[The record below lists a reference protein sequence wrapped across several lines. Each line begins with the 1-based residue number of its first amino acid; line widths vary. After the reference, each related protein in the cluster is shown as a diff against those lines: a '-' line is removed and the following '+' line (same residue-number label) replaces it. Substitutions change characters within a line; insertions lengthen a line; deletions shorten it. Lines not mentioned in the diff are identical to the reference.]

1 MNELNL
7 TEFKFS
13 EKDVKNFVNSSLDV
27 EEGSILFIDNHDNN
41 KLDKYVDESLKKKA
55 KLVITSLNCSLSDD
69 RVIKA
74 KNYNEILHQS
84 YSYICDD
91 YESKKYFGITGTDG
105 KTTTG
110 SYLKELLGPESLFIG
125 TNEDVLF
132 SEITNEKHLTSPKL
146 FNILKLLGRSD
157 FKKYKNIILEAS
169 SHALDQ
175 DRFNGIKFNTS
186 GFTNLSQDHLDYH
199 TNIENYFNSKLKLFS
214 SQLSNKYVYIDNKW
228 GNRISENTSI
238 PSFKISSDTQGDLQI
253 LDKKTY
259 PKTIL
264 KIKIDEK
271 IYDFEL
277 DIVGPNF
284 YQNFLL
290 AFSMAYYSKIKNVD
304 QIIENASNLKNPK
317 GRFDLIDFQTNKI
330 IVDYA
335 HTPESISKIIDY
347 VNPYFMKVVVLFGA
361 GGNRDK
367 DKRKLMGN
375 ASQLADNVI
384 VTNDNPRDEDPIQ
397 ISNDVLNGC
406 DLSKTTVILDRKE
419 AITSAINELKENSVL
434 LVLGKG
440 HEMYQE
446 INNSQ
451 IPFNDNDFINE
462 TIGGL
467 IWLQ

>member
-41 KLDKYVDESLKKKA
+41 KLYKYVDESLKKKA
-55 KLVITSLNCSLSDD
+55 KVVITSLNCSLSDD

-74 KNYNEILHQS
+74 KNYNEILHES

-157 FKKYKNIILEAS
+157 FKKYRNIILEAS

-228 GNRISENTSI
+228 GNKISENTSI

-277 DIVGPNF
+277 DIIGPNF

-304 QIIENASNLKNPK
+304 QIIENTSNLKNPK
-317 GRFDLIDFQTNKI
+317 GRFDLIDFKTNKI

-375 ASQLADNVI
+375 ASQLADSVI

-467 IWLQ
+467 I

>member
-1 MNELNL
+1 MSELNL
-7 TEFKFS
+7 SELKFTEI
-13 EKDVKNFVNSSLDV
+13 DIKNFVNSSLDV
-27 EEGSILFIDNHDNN
+27 EEGSVLFINHDDKD

-55 KLVITSLNCSLSDD
+55 KLVITSLNCSSNDD
-69 RVIKA
+69 KVIKA
-74 KNYNEILHQS
+74 KNYSEVFLDS
-84 YSYICDD
+84 YNYLCND
-91 YESKKYFGITGTDG
+91 YESKKYFGITGTNG

-110 SYLKELLGPESLFIG
+110 AYLKELLGPESLFIG
-125 TNEDVLF
+125 TNEDELF

-146 FNILKLLGRSD
+146 FNILKLLGKSD
-157 FKKYKNIILEAS
+157 FKKYNNIILEAS

-175 DRFNGIKFNTS
+175 DRFNGIRFNTS
-186 GFTNLSQDHLDYH
+186 GFTNLSQDHFDYH

-214 SQLSNKYVYIDNKW
+214 NQLSDKYVYIDNEW
-228 GNRISENTSI
+228 GNKVAQNSSL
-238 PSFKISSDTQGDLQI
+238 PSFKISSDTQADLQI
-253 LDKKTY
+253 LEKKTY
-259 PKTIL
+259 PKTSL
-264 KIKIDEK
+264 KIEINKK

-304 QIIENASNLKNPK
+304 QIIENISNLKNPK
-317 GRFDLIDFQTNKI
+317 GRFDLINFKTNKI

-335 HTPESISKIIDY
+335 HTPESISQVIKY
-347 VNPYFMKVVVLFGA
+347 VNPYFSEVVVLFGA

-367 DKRKLMGN
+367 EKRKLMGT
-375 ASQLADNVI
+375 ASQLADSVI
-384 VTNDNPRDEDPIQ
+384 VTNDNPRNEDPIQ
-397 ISNDVLNGC
+397 ISNDILKGC

-446 INNSQ
+446 INNSH

-467 IWLQ
+467 I

>member
-1 MNELNL
+1 MKSLSLKGICELFISWYISCPLPNTNK
-7 TEFKFS
+7 TEFS
-13 EKDVKNFVNSSLDV
+13 LSSLIAEV
-27 EEGSILFIDNHDNN
+27 IASFLSRITLV
-41 KLDKYVDESLKKKA
+41 LDKSHPFKISFDIWIGSSFLGLSFVT
-55 KLVITSLNCSLSDD
+55 ITLSANWEAVPISFLLSLSLLPP
-69 RVIKA
+69 A
-74 KNYNEILHQS
+74 PN
-84 YSYICDD
+84 
-91 YESKKYFGITGTDG
+91 

-110 SYLKELLGPESLFIG
+110 AYLKELLGPESLFIG
-125 TNEDVLF
+125 TNEDELF

-146 FNILKLLGRSD
+146 FNILKLLGKSD
-157 FKKYKNIILEAS
+157 FKKYNNIILEAS

-175 DRFNGIKFNTS
+175 DRFNGIRFNTS
-186 GFTNLSQDHLDYH
+186 GFTNLSQDHFDYH

-214 SQLSNKYVYIDNKW
+214 NQLSDKFVYIDNEW
-228 GNRISENTSI
+228 GNKVAQNSSL
-238 PSFKISSDTQGDLQI
+238 PSFKISSDTQADLQI
-253 LDKKTY
+253 LEKKTY
-259 PKTIL
+259 PKTSL
-264 KIKIDEK
+264 KIEINKK

-304 QIIENASNLKNPK
+304 QIIENISNLKNPK
-317 GRFDLIDFQTNKI
+317 GRFDLINFKTNKI

-335 HTPESISKIIDY
+335 HTPESISQVIKY
-347 VNPYFMKVVVLFGA
+347 VNPYFSKVVVLFGA

-367 DKRKLMGN
+367 EKRKLMGI
-375 ASQLADNVI
+375 ASQLADSVI
-384 VTNDNPRDEDPIQ
+384 VTNDNPRNEEPIQ
-397 ISNDVLNGC
+397 ISNDILKGC

-419 AITSAINELKENSVL
+419 AITSAINELRENSVL

-446 INNSQ
+446 INNSR
-451 IPFNDNDFINE
+451 IPLNDNDFINK

>member
-7 TEFKFS
+7 TELQFS

-55 KLVITSLNCSLSDD
+55 KVVITSLNCSLSDD

-228 GNRISENTSI
+228 GNKISENTSI

-375 ASQLADNVI
+375 ASQSADSVI

-446 INNSQ
+446 INNSL
-451 IPFNDNDFINE
+451 IPFNDNEFINE

-467 IWLQ
+467 I